1 MSWSRAKHEHR
12 SCIAREI
19 CSTSLILEWRVGKTV
34 PSVKER
40 TVAMNP
46 RFALP
51 EGRRRG
57 REGCLRPPKTSS
69 TIPKRTGAPG
79 MKLPRSAMPNSLP
92 QRFSQGEFD
101 ARCTRGASRWRVEG
115 ASPAPSPVR
124 DWGRFVPSQDISHL
138 RHNHS
143 NLCHQCNQSV
153 ACTAQCIGVISP
165 LFASL

>member
-40 TVAMNP
+40 TVVMNP
-46 RFALP
+46 RFAPP

-101 ARCTRGASRWRVEG
+101 ARCTRGASRGRTSTSSIACLT
-115 ASPAPSPVR
+115 ASCWLPAKTDR
-124 DWGRFVPSQDISHL
+124 EDTTMAEQQL
-138 RHNHS
+138 
-143 NLCHQCNQSV
+143 L
-153 ACTAQCIGVISP
+153 
-165 LFASL
+165 